1 MPYECFERCR
11 QISGY
16 PQRKNK
22 KKTNKNKQKQQSDNE
37 FVIPRTG
44 PASLEDP
51 TEPPASTTIDPNSQT
66 DNVLE

>member
-1 MPYECFERCR
+1 MNVLR
-11 QISGY
+11 GAGKY
-16 PQRKNK
+16 PDTHKEKTK
-22 KKTNKNKQKQQSDNE
+22 KKKKNKQKQQSDNE